1 MTQRFVISVFIS
13 MLLALGTVIASGQE
27 YPTKP
32 VRIVTAAAG
41 SGNDFTAR
49 LIAPELSSRLG
60 QQVLVDNR
68 GGGVIAIDIVA
79 KAPRDG
85 YTLLFYGSP
94 LWVLPLLRANLPYD
108 PVKDFSA
115 ITLATEAPNVLVVH
129 PSVPA
134 RSTKELIALAKAR
147 PGQLNYGSGSTGST
161 SHLAAE
167 LFKAMA
173 GVNLVRIPYKGAASA
188 LVALLS
194 GEFDLIFPSAS
205 SAVPYVKSGRLRALA
220 VTSLQPS
227 ALAPGLPTVT
237 SAGLPGYKSSSILG
251 IFAPAGTPKSII
263 SLLNRE
269 FVRALNNPEVKR
281 RLFVSGVEA
290 VGSSSEEL
298 ATTMKSEMIKW
309 GRLIQDRG
317 IHE

>member
-1 MTQRFVISVFIS
+1 
-13 MLLALGTVIASGQE
+13 
-27 YPTKP
+27 
-32 VRIVTAAAG
+32 
-41 SGNDFTAR
+41 
-49 LIAPELSSRLG
+49 
-60 QQVLVDNR
+60 
-68 GGGVIAIDIVA
+68 
-79 KAPRDG
+79 
-85 YTLLFYGSP
+85 
-94 LWVLPLLRANLPYD
+94 
-108 PVKDFSA
+108 
-115 ITLATEAPNVLVVH
+115 
-129 PSVPA
+129 
-134 RSTKELIALAKAR
+134 
-147 PGQLNYGSGSTGST
+147 
-161 SHLAAE
+161 
-167 LFKAMA
+167 
-173 GVNLVRIPYKGAASA
+173 
-188 LVALLS
+188 
-194 GEFDLIFPSAS
+194 
-205 SAVPYVKSGRLRALA
+205 

>member
-1 MTQRFVISVFIS
+1 